1 VSITQRPRMKGYWA
15 VGGAAVAVLL
25 VGCSGSREP
34 RPVGQ
39 PAATSTTSASTPS
52 PSGAVPSPPSTSP
65 PAPSTSPG
73 PAPSATTTTTATTTV
88 AGGEITG
95 TAVAGAAG
103 AVEAGGPPFGET
115 NPFSEAVRLSDGS
128 CIGWAG
134 SQGGSTAGLA
144 VGARVLILDAERN
157 EEIGRGTIERS
168 RWEDVSAGGRQW
180 NCFFDFTATL
190 TTPPPVEF
198 RIRVATLEPWLAR
211 PDPAAPDTFVASVNT
226 DAAIG
231 LIPSCPPVPE
241 EEEEA
246 STAATTST
254 STTSTT
260 RPRRFVSGWRA
271 VGQYW
276 SRGVASLCRAGL
288 PVTAIARP
296 CRPEGVGSEY
306 IAAVVDSNDSTVT
319 YPDGA
324 RVPVGTEMTVV
335 VATGRLCE

>member
-1 VSITQRPRMKGYWA
+1 M
-15 VGGAAVAVLL
+15 
-25 VGCSGSREP
+25 
-34 RPVGQ
+34 
-39 PAATSTTSASTPS
+39 
-52 PSGAVPSPPSTSP
+52 
-65 PAPSTSPG
+65 
-73 PAPSATTTTTATTTV
+73 
-88 AGGEITG
+88 ITG

-103 AVEAGGPPFGET
+103 GVEAGGPPYRET
-115 NPFSEAVRLSDGS
+115 NPFSEAVRLRDGS
-128 CIGWAG
+128 CVGWAG
-134 SQGGSTAGLA
+134 SQGGSTFGLA
-144 VGARVLILDAERN
+144 AGARVLILDAELN
-157 EEIGRGTIERS
+157 EEIGRGTVESS
-168 RWEDVSAGGRQW
+168 RWEDVSGGGRQW
-180 NCFFDFTATL
+180 NCFFDFTATM
-190 TTPPPVEF
+190 TRPPPAEF

-241 EEEEA
+241 PEEEETA
-246 STAATTST
+246 STGASTSSTTST
-254 STTSTT
+254 TTTT

-271 VGQYW
+271 IGQYW

-324 RVPVGTEMTVV
+324 RVQVGTQMTVV